1 LGLFISFLPRPKL
14 VTAGRHVTWALCG
27 IESPVGQYEE
37 SAAPEVQP
45 MVCGIM
51 RGVAIAVPSLSL
63 LWSVREAVRVNRKP
77 MSLVLFASLALL

>member
-1 LGLFISFLPRPKL
+1 MGLFISFLPRPKL

-27 IESPVGQYEE
+27 IESPTGQYEE
-37 SAAPEVQP
+37 SAAPEVQL
-45 MVCGIM
+45 MACGIM